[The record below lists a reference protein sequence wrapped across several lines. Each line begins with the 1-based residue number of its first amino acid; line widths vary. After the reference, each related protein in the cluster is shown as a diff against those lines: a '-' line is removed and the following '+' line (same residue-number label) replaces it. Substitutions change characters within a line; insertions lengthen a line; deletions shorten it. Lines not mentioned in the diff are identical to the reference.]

1 MLTPLRKGSEY
12 HHGNLAGAAI
22 RAARDLVLQDGVGA
36 LGMRKVAL
44 RVNVTPAALY
54 RHFSSLEELRGA
66 LSASVRNEIAELMS
80 SMREKVGPATLSKTR
95 SRARFTAIGDAYL
108 LYAQKNPR
116 LFEIAFLACEDFDF
130 ENGDGAWMTLLQSLQ
145 ELERSGLLPSRNRE
159 KAARLAWTAIH
170 GLASLYASE
179 SIPKSEYQK
188 FRKTVLGSV
197 EEVLFTR

>member
-1 MLTPLRKGSEY
+1 
-12 HHGNLAGAAI
+12 
-22 RAARDLVLQDGVGA
+22 
-36 LGMRKVAL
+36 
-44 RVNVTPAALY
+44 
-54 RHFSSLEELRGA
+54 
-66 LSASVRNEIAELMS
+66 
-80 SMREKVGPATLSKTR
+80 MREKVGPATLSKTR

-116 LFEIAFLACEDFDF
+116 LFEIAFLACE
-130 ENGDGAWMTLLQSLQ
+130 SLQ